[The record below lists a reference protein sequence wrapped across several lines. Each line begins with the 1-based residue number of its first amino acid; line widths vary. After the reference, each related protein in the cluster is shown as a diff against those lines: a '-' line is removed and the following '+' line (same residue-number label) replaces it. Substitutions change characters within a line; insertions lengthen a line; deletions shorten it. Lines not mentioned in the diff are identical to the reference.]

1 MLVDFDSGY
10 GQQPFHDLCA
20 DYPGPEAYDP
30 HDFRI
35 EWGPIFHR
43 GRLDGSARV
52 LVVGQDPAQHET
64 IVRRILVGTAGRR
77 TQGFL
82 AKLGITQSY
91 VMVNTFLYSVYGQ
104 SGGNK
109 HKNEPRIVGY
119 RNKWFKAVLGLGNIE
134 AVVSLGSLAD
144 DAWNVWLKTTDG
156 ATYKTLPYQH
166 ISHPTWPESSAPD
179 AATQAANTK
188 VMLTK
193 WNAALAALGPQ
204 IKHPDTPTALV
215 PYGDAFKPSELVDII
230 AKDLPAG
237 LPAWM
242 RGDAAWATRQ
252 GADAAAKRRTIAVTV
267 PDGVIP

>member
-1 MLVDFDSGY
+1 MLVEFDSGY
-10 GQQPFHDLCA
+10 DQQPFRDLCA
-20 DYPGPEAYDP
+20 SYPGAETYDP
-30 HDFRI
+30 QDFRI

-77 TQGFL
+77 AQGFL

-109 HKNEPRIVGY
+109 HKNEPGIVLY

-144 DAWNVWLKTTDG
+144 EAWHAWLKTADG
-156 ATYKTLPYQH
+156 AVYKTLAYQH
-166 ISHPTWPESSAPD
+166 ITHPTWPESSAHD
-179 AATQAANTK
+179 NATRAANTK
-188 VMLTK
+188 IMLTK
-193 WNAALAALGPQ
+193 WNAALTVLAPQ
-204 IKHPDTPTALV
+204 IQHPDVPTTLV
-215 PYGDAFKPSELVDII
+215 PYGDAFKPIELFDII

-242 RGDAAWATRQ
+242 RGDTPWAVRQ
-252 GADAAAKRRTIAVTV
+252 GADAAAKRRTITITI

>member
-1 MLVDFDSGY
+1 MLVEFDSGY
-10 GQQPFHDLCA
+10 DQQPFRDLCA
-20 DYPGPEAYDP
+20 NYPGTEAYDP

-43 GRLDGSARV
+43 GRIDGSARV

-104 SGGNK
+104 SGGSK
-109 HKNEPRIVGY
+109 HKNEPGIVDY
-119 RNKWFKAVLGLGNIE
+119 RNKWFKAVLGPGNIE
-134 AVVSLGSLAD
+134 AVVSLGGLAD
-144 DAWNVWLKTTDG
+144 EAWKAWLKSSDG
-156 ATYKTLPYQH
+156 AAYKTLAYQH
-166 ISHPTWPESSAPD
+166 ITHPTWPESSAHD
-179 AATQAANTK
+179 SATQAANTK
-188 VMLTK
+188 IMLTK
-193 WNAALAALGPQ
+193 WNAALAALAPEVE
-204 IKHPDTPTALV
+204 HPDVPTALV

-242 RGDAAWATRQ
+242 RGDTPWANARALTQ
-252 GADAAAKRRTIAVTV
+252 QPSGARSRSPF